1 MDAKTTS
8 SSTSD
13 QSIQLELDRHILA
26 NLRSSLG
33 IFAVAGIILFA
44 INWPQNTS
52 LHSYLWLGSLLVAIL
67 ALWLWH
73 IQSTDQ
79 SALCV
84 TSLLACAVFWGIA
97 GPVFINPN
105 QLETAAMITAVVVIF
120 TATWPLLP
128 LQTPFYRQLFLLCV
142 YVPLS
147 IGLMRNYAGLSP
159 GFPLLITGIFVALNL
174 AYNAYRRTFINN
186 LIANELVTHQ
196 LQQTIN
202 TSKKITSLIEQ
213 TPLGFIEWNQNREI
227 VGWNPAATAIFGFS
241 KTQALGRTTDF
252 LFEDKKTFLMEQAE
266 HDLFLFGKDFSG
278 TAENITSDGT
288 PIICEWNE
296 TPLFDDDMNVIGA
309 ASFVEDVTDRVR
321 MQTRIK
327 QQAYFDPLT
336 GLPNRHR
343 LMEELNRVIS
353 LAQRTRNFCALLF
366 IDLDH
371 FKEINDSRGHHYG
384 DLALT
389 MFAQR
394 LRKVIRTQETVAR
407 LGGDEFVVLLE
418 RLGTEGE
425 TARLQIAQVAEKI
438 IDAAS
443 EPFIIKGE
451 KFQISCSIGIVLF
464 NDGTS
469 DGNHIL
475 EQTDQAL
482 YTIKR
487 EGKSNYYF
495 HDRKL
500 SSEMQKQM
508 ELLERL
514 RDESRAESFLPFYQP
529 VLDAKSNLIRG
540 LQIFLRWQNPNG
552 DIVEAHEFIQV
563 LESGSMIVDISLSL
577 IDQVCK
583 QVNLW
588 QSQGIWQE
596 QQCIFFTL
604 SLRELEHPSFIAQ
617 LQQTMQR
624 HGTKPSAF
632 MFCLHTESLPK
643 LNASLELQLNRLNE
657 IGCGVLVDNVGYQ
670 SLPLQKL
677 RELQVNTIRI
687 SHRLMVESRDVDS
700 SWNLV
705 KGLIELTKSVGLNC
719 IAPCIEEAQTHHQ
732 LLDQGCKLLQ
742 GNLIA
747 PPSPPTSITR
757 MLIERNSTQ
766 EAAVS
771 SSR

>member
-44 INWPQNTS
+44 INWPQNAS

-84 TSLLACAVFWGIA
+84 TSLLVCAVFWGIA

-147 IGLMRNYAGLSP
+147 IGLTRNYAGLSP

-327 QQAYFDPLT
+327 QQAYFDP
-336 GLPNRHR
+336 PDWP
-343 LMEELNRVIS
+343 
-353 LAQRTRNFCALLF
+353 AQ
-366 IDLDH
+366 
-371 FKEINDSRGHHYG
+371 
-384 DLALT
+384 
-389 MFAQR
+389 
-394 LRKVIRTQETVAR
+394 
-407 LGGDEFVVLLE
+407 
-418 RLGTEGE
+418 
-425 TARLQIAQVAEKI
+425 
-438 IDAAS
+438 
-443 EPFIIKGE
+443 
-451 KFQISCSIGIVLF
+451 
-464 NDGTS
+464 
-469 DGNHIL
+469 
-475 EQTDQAL
+475 
-482 YTIKR
+482 
-487 EGKSNYYF
+487 
-495 HDRKL
+495 
-500 SSEMQKQM
+500 
-508 ELLERL
+508 
-514 RDESRAESFLPFYQP
+514 
-529 VLDAKSNLIRG
+529 
-540 LQIFLRWQNPNG
+540 
-552 DIVEAHEFIQV
+552 
-563 LESGSMIVDISLSL
+563 
-577 IDQVCK
+577 
-583 QVNLW
+583 
-588 QSQGIWQE
+588 
-596 QQCIFFTL
+596 
-604 SLRELEHPSFIAQ
+604 
-617 LQQTMQR
+617 
-624 HGTKPSAF
+624 
-632 MFCLHTESLPK
+632 
-643 LNASLELQLNRLNE
+643 
-657 IGCGVLVDNVGYQ
+657 
-670 SLPLQKL
+670 
-677 RELQVNTIRI
+677 
-687 SHRLMVESRDVDS
+687 
-700 SWNLV
+700 
-705 KGLIELTKSVGLNC
+705 
-719 IAPCIEEAQTHHQ
+719 
-732 LLDQGCKLLQ
+732 
-742 GNLIA
+742 
-747 PPSPPTSITR
+747 SPPLDGRAKPGHQPGS
-757 MLIERNSTQ
+757 
-766 EAAVS
+766 AH
-771 SSR
+771 